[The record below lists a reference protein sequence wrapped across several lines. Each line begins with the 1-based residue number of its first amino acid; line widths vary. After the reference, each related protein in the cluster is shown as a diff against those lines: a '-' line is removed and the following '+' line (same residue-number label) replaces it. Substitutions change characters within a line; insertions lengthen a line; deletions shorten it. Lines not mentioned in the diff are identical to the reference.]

1 MKTNELETLIKNFTT
16 NELSTIHYFLTTE
29 VEKRIIGRIKE
40 LSPETLEVKLPTPYL
55 PDDALDPSGKISRIT
70 GIKLT
75 NFLDDLYAI
84 VPIKE
89 NGKDDVLIPLFDL
102 HDSIHLL
109 EKLNEIADK
118 IEYEEKSSEPIHFEN
133 EDIIITDPCYVIKK
147 NTDDWKKCEYGDNME
162 ALGIKN
168 YKVRNTIYGDWS
180 CTTFNT
186 DTKEPIGI
194 FCADAGLVGVFSLKE
209 ILEYNPDFNYHVE
222 RKWTT
227 TLIEN
232 FTGDVWFKIDT
243 HEGSKYNN
251 KSVHVIGNGN
261 INFRTEQTG
270 L

>member
-16 NELSTIHYFLTTE
+16 DELSTIHYFLTTE

-40 LSPETLEVKLPTPYL
+40 LSPETLEVKFPTPYFL
-55 PDDALDPSGKISRIT
+55 NSSGKISRIT

-75 NFLDDLYAI
+75 KLLDDYYSI
-84 VPIKE
+84 VSIKE
-89 NGKDDVLIPLFDL
+89 NGKNDILIPSFDL
-102 HDSIHLL
+102 YHSIHLL
-109 EKLNEIADK
+109 EILNEIADK

-186 DTKEPIGI
+186 DTKEPIGE

-243 HEGSKYNN
+243 HEGSKYYD